1 MEPDYDSTRDPMQ
14 NPMHDMTQR
23 LNELEIKASFA
34 DDLLEQLN
42 QVVLRQQVQLDKLG
56 RQLNEL
62 RQQMSDAG
70 SSGTLASL
78 REEMPPHY

>member
-1 MEPDYDSTRDPMQ
+1 METSHDPS
-14 NPMHDMTQR
+14 HDPSHDITPR

-42 QVVLRQQVQLDKLG
+42 QVVQRQQVQLDKLS
-56 RQLNEL
+56 RQLAEL

-78 REEMPPHY
+78 REELPPHY